1 MRNIESKIG
10 RGIIS
15 KVMPNED
22 LLDAI
27 TEKIIKHKIKSGL
40 INIIGALKKLTVR
53 DYDLNEK
60 KYKNKTIKEYLELVS
75 CMGYLSYLNGES
87 IVHLSVSVGRRDYG
101 VIGSHL
107 VQPSNFLVAAEDN
120 NHKIEQ
126 KIYRS
131 HEPKYNSNLLDLEL
145 NDKNLKI

>member
-10 RGIIS
+10 RGIIG

-27 TEKIIKHKIKSGL
+27 TEKVIKHEIKSGL
-40 INIIGALKKLTVR
+40 INIIGALKQLTVG

-60 KYKNKTIKEYLELVS
+60 NYKNKIIKEDLELVS
-75 CMGYLSYLNGES
+75 CMGYISYLNGES
-87 IVHLSVSVGRRDYG
+87 IVHLSVSVGRRDHG
-101 VIGSHL
+101 VIGGHL
-107 VQPSNFLVAAEDN
+107 AQPSNVFVTAEDYIYE
-120 NHKIEQ
+120 IEQ

-131 HEPKYNSNLLDLEL
+131 HELQYNSNLLDLEL
-145 NDKNLKI
+145 NDKNLRI